1 MEEEIDKTLPPVD
14 SIVDGEML
22 SNFEF
27 VPIRNLQVRRA
38 QAQVPYERFLLFV
51 IVMA

>member
-1 MEEEIDKTLPPVD
+1 MEEEIDKTMPPVD

-27 VPIRNLQVRRA
+27 VPIRNLQV
-38 QAQVPYERFLLFV
+38 PYERFLLFV